1 MYEIG
6 RFPDVSMVFV
16 LTTTQSQH
24 SRAIDAA
31 FIPMLPIGLAL
42 RLQRFAPYVKAAIG
56 DDGPEAA

>member
-1 MYEIG
+1 
-6 RFPDVSMVFV
+6 MVFV

-42 RLQRFAPYVKAAIG
+42 LLQRFAPYVKAAIG

>member
-1 MYEIG
+1 MGSCGFEVRGLRTVVTTYEIG

-31 FIPMLPIGLAL
+31 FIPMLPIGLVFL
-42 RLQRFAPYVKAAIG
+42 VIVI
-56 DDGPEAA
+56 